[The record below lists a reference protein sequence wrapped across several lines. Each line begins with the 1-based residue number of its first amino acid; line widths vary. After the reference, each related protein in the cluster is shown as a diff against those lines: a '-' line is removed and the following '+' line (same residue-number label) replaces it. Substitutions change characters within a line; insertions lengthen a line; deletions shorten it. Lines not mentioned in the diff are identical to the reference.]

1 MRRGVLWVLISV
13 TLSGCL
19 FKGKPKPPPPVE
31 TVEMTRA
38 RGDSLWREAQGD
50 FRQGRWKRSASN
62 LDRAV
67 LIMDYGDPRRAK
79 GHFMMGEALLAQ
91 QNELQAVREFR
102 KVADENASDALAPDA
117 LLRAGDA
124 YASLWRKPELDPT
137 NGETALAT
145 YRELLERYP
154 DTDASRR
161 AVARVTAL
169 QNQFAAKELRTA
181 KFYLRMKA
189 YDSAILSFRN
199 LVATYPRSESVPEAL
214 QRLVETYARLNYE
227 EDLRD
232 TCDYIGRYAPKAVPK
247 VARLCPK
254 EASPPP

>member
-1 MRRGVLWVLISV
+1 MRRYAVLVV
-13 TLSGCL
+13 ATVALSGCL
-19 FKGKPKPPPPVE
+19 FRSKPKPPPPVE

-38 RGDSLWREAQGD
+38 RGDSLWKLGRDD
-50 FRQGRWKRSASN
+50 FRHGLWKKASTN

-124 YASLWRKPELDPT
+124 YAALWHRPELDPT
-137 NGETALAT
+137 YGETALAT
-145 YRELLERYP
+145 YKELLERYP
-154 DTDASRR
+154 DTEASRR
-161 AVARVTAL
+161 AISGVTRL
-169 QNQFAAKELRTA
+169 QESFAQKELHTA
-181 KFYLRMKA
+181 MYYYRLKA

-199 LVATYPRSESVPEAL
+199 LVATYPRTAAVSEAL
-214 QRLVETYARLNYE
+214 QKLVETYHKVGYE

-232 TCDYIGRYAPKAVPK
+232 TCDYITRYAPKTVPL
-247 VARLCPK
+247 VARFCPK
-254 EASPPP
+254 EAAPPP